1 MSAFVDR
8 SPNSALARGTTA
20 KRHGSLHISR
30 SAGVAGV
37 FIYLLHLI
45 LIYMLMQNVSTLEQ
59 RVLSLEHENARLA
72 RRLEIQNVVESY
84 QRGFTKGEIA
94 NITTVLDR
102 ESDRYGIDPLLVL
115 AIILTESEFKRFQ
128 VSSKGAMGLM
138 QIKPWVGRDLALRRG
153 IEWNEDLGL
162 FDPALNVELGTT
174 YLFELLLQ
182 FNDITQALAAYAHG
196 ETRLRHQLALGRPTP
211 ESYSRRV
218 LSRYEKL
225 VNDYR
230 EGTLANS

>member
-1 MSAFVDR
+1 MNTPMER
-8 SPNSALARGTTA
+8 SSKPALARGMTA
-20 KRHGSLHISR
+20 KRHRSLHISR
-30 SAGVAGV
+30 SAGVAAV
-37 FIYLLHLI
+37 LIYLLHLT

-59 RVLSLEHENARLA
+59 RVLSLEHENARLT

-84 QRGFTKGEIA
+84 QRGFTKEEVAEITA
-94 NITTVLDR
+94 VLDR

-115 AIILTESEFKRFQ
+115 AIILTESDFKRFQ

-138 QIKPWVGRDLALRRG
+138 QIQPWVGRDLASRRG

-182 FNDITQALAAYAHG
+182 FNDVTQALAAYAHG
-196 ETRLRHQLALGRPTP
+196 ETRLRRTLELGRPTP

-218 LSRYEKL
+218 LGRYEQL
-225 VNDYR
+225 VSDYR
-230 EGTLANS
+230 EGTVAIS